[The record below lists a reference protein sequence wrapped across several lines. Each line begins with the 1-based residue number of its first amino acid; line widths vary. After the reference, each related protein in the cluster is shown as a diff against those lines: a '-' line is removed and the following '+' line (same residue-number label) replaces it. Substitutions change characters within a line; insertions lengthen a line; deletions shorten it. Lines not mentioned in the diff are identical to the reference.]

1 MHKLLS
7 ATHSFS
13 VLSLCGHFFNVVVL
27 NTKWENSLGIQA
39 SLVELK
45 IFHCF
50 GLTEFWF
57 QLSSVKIFFN

>member
-7 ATHSFS
+7 ATQ
-13 VLSLCGHFFNVVVL
+13 LQCLESLWSFFNVVVL

>member
-7 ATHSFS
+7 ATQ
-13 VLSLCGHFFNVVVL
+13 LQCLESLWSFFNVVVL
-27 NTKWENSLGIQA
+27 NTNGKTLGIQA